1 VHIKIHAADLQ
12 PILQPGVRAVEQPPA
27 CQKDRRSSSKHRQ
40 IAMFLKKTWDIMRH
54 HGISWDILPNVETSW
69 KHPWFVP
76 LNKHPYTSSSHGL
89 RSRAALEP
97 SMKYIW
103 CPTPP
108 LVKMVSMCRV
118 GSWPHQ
124 GMSDG
129 SQTCGNPIY
138 PMVKVNKYSEYGHKE
153 WRFGVPSRF
162 LELQLKQL
170 WFCEERWPTNS
181 FLHRANVR
189 ASAAPAW

>member
-1 VHIKIHAADLQ
+1 
-12 PILQPGVRAVEQPPA
+12 
-27 CQKDRRSSSKHRQ
+27 
-40 IAMFLKKTWDIMRH
+40 MRYHMGYHMGYHMKYLAKYGNLH
-54 HGISWDILPNVETSW
+54 HGNIHDWHHHDSFLWTNILWHSLPMVSRW
-69 KHPWFVP
+69 
-76 LNKHPYTSSSHGL
+76 
-89 RSRAALEP
+89 SRAALEP

-124 GMSDG
+124 DMSDG

-138 PMVKVNKYSEYGHKE
+138 PMVKVNKYLEYGHQE